1 MQAGKVIV
9 CILVGVL
16 LTPIAALLAIASA
29 GAGHGHYEFARLF
42 FPYSMLLTRLT
53 GDTITPPLMA
63 LALAQFP
70 LYGLAVGLAVLKGR
84 VGWSVVA
91 LLAVAHAI
99 AVVLCFSGMIPNFS

>member
-1 MQAGKVIV
+1 MQAVKVIV
-9 CILVGVL
+9 CVLIGVL
-16 LTPIAALLAIASA
+16 VTPIAAVLAIASA

-53 GDTITPPLMA
+53 GHTITDPLIA

-70 LYGLAVGLAVLKGR
+70 LYGVAVGLAVSKGR
-84 VGWSVVA
+84 AWWCAVA

-99 AVVLCFSGMIPNFS
+99 AVVLCFSGMIFNFS